1 MLVSSGHDD
10 AAAPTGR
17 RRSGLVVVFGLQPAG
32 AARRDGVRRKRA
44 TWWKRLTRSRAGSR
58 WCGVLILV
66 YGTIQD
72 LRKWISRKRKREERA
87 AARHEADRKTDRR

>member
-1 MLVSSGHDD
+1 MEMVDAIALWIALV
-10 AAAPTGR
+10 
-17 RRSGLVVVFGLQPAG
+17 
-32 AARRDGVRRKRA
+32 
-44 TWWKRLTRSRAGSR
+44 W
-58 WCGVLILV
+58 VLILV